1 MLMIYETGPKGRSL
15 NRWTVSPSDGK
26 PIAEISLK
34 NGEFTVHPLKK
45 LTKDESSHVA
55 GCLDFWRNESYGD
68 PPKGSIE
75 AILERVD
82 ADLHKCADIAH
93 DQGDSRLER
102 KLDGPAGKL
111 DELREALRLQ
121 RGESQKAAKTKKAA

>member
-1 MLMIYETGPKGRSL
+1 MPMIYESGPKGRSR
-15 NRWTVSPSDGK
+15 NRWTVSPSHGK
-26 PIAEISLK
+26 PIAEIVLK
-34 NGEFTVHPLKK
+34 NGEFTVEPLKK
-45 LTKDESSHVA
+45 LSAEESSRVA
-55 GCLDFWRNESYGD
+55 GLVDFWRNESYGN

-111 DELREALRLQ
+111 DEIREALRLQ